1 MKLHSSN
8 RFLACLMAL
17 VMAITVFAGA
27 IPAISMAVE
36 TDNVD
41 TSDAMQGTT
50 FEAAKSTVKQV
61 TASRS

>member
-1 MKLHSSN
+1 
-8 RFLACLMAL
+8 MAL

-50 FEAAKSTVKQV
+50 AIPLLREQDP
-61 TASRS
+61 